1 MPNFT
6 LSEILT
12 IALVILIVF
21 GPQRLPE
28 MARKTGQA
36 VRKARQMAT
45 DLRREF
51 EGEFQDVAQP
61 LKEVRDELKGV
72 GQDVGS
78 SLHSLS
84 DEVAR
89 AKQDV
94 NAELARTGDD
104 VSDTVTPAEEAPGDG
119 ATRSE
124 NTTGIEDATPVEDA
138 ASGDDDST
146 DRGA

>member
-36 VRKARQMAT
+36 VRKARQMAG

-72 GQDVGS
+72 GEEVGS
-78 SLHSLS
+78 SLDSLSEEVAQAKQEVDAQLAETS
-84 DEVAR
+84 DEVQETVAR
-89 AKQDV
+89 PDEAAADDTD
-94 NAELARTGDD
+94 ATGDSPTD
-104 VSDTVTPAEEAPGDG
+104 GTPNG
-119 ATRSE
+119 
-124 NTTGIEDATPVEDA
+124 
-138 ASGDDDST
+138 
-146 DRGA
+146 